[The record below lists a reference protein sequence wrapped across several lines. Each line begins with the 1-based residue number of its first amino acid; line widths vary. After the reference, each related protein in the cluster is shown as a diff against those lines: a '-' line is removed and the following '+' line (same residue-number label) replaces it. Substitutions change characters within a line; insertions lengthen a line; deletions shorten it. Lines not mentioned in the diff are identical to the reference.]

1 MTPNIPYPHSRM
13 AAGQEAELGRVQP
26 LSRYTQAI
34 KSMFQTY
41 HQGPPDWGQICRVP
55 CEESKGDM
63 CEVGVN
69 SCKPQA
75 LQHFTVYNSPSSP
88 PPASPCLSSC
98 LLLTSHHWTRS
109 KAAFTPQMQEYR
121 SILAGPMLVIYPVP
135 LRGGMG
141 RKKWNRE
148 SSDLLF
154 IPCSFWSLSLMDL
167 FYLTLTCLFT
177 CSFLSCLS
185 PHLECNICKG
195 RYFFQL
201 FHFDNPRVKNSG

>member
-13 AAGQEAELGRVQP
+13 AAGQEAELGHVQP

-88 PPASPCLSSC
+88 PPASPVFPHACFLPLITEPGPRLPSPPRCRNTGPSWLVQC
-98 LLLTSHHWTRS
+98 WS
-109 KAAFTPQMQEYR
+109 FTQYR
-121 SILAGPMLVIYPVP
+121 
-135 LRGGMG
+135 
-141 RKKWNRE
+141 
-148 SSDLLF
+148 
-154 IPCSFWSLSLMDL
+154 
-167 FYLTLTCLFT
+167 
-177 CSFLSCLS
+177 
-185 PHLECNICKG
+185 
-195 RYFFQL
+195 
-201 FHFDNPRVKNSG
+201 

>member
-88 PPASPCLSSC
+88 PPAFPCLSSC
-98 LLLTSHHWTRS
+98 LLLTSHHGS
-109 KAAFTPQMQEYR
+109 YR
-121 SILAGPMLVIYPVP
+121 SNKV
-135 LRGGMG
+135 
-141 RKKWNRE
+141 
-148 SSDLLF
+148 
-154 IPCSFWSLSLMDL
+154 
-167 FYLTLTCLFT
+167 
-177 CSFLSCLS
+177 
-185 PHLECNICKG
+185 H
-195 RYFFQL
+195 
-201 FHFDNPRVKNSG
+201 